1 MEKIGSIGYAR
12 FERYI
17 ITDEFGPGCG
27 WRKPEDFSSSLSPDM
42 LDDLSSFSIEKEVR
56 PVWITISIPKNA
68 EKGAYNAKVLIT
80 SPTTKQQELNI
91 SLDVIDMT
99 LPEPAKWTFHLD
111 QWQHPSAVARV
122 NKVSVWS
129 DEHFKALKPQMQML
143 ANLGQKVITTTLNKI
158 HGMYKPLIRMRI

>member
-1 MEKIGSIGYAR
+1 
-12 FERYI
+12 
-17 ITDEFGPGCG
+17 
-27 WRKPEDFSSSLSPDM
+27 M
-42 LDDLSSFSIEKEVR
+42 LDDLSSFSIGKKEVR
-56 PVWITISIPKNA
+56 PVWITISIPKNT

-143 ANLGQKVITTTLNKI
+143 ANLGQKVITTTLNKDPWHVQTFDPYEDMI
-158 HGMYKPLIRMRI
+158 IWTKEKDGSWSYDYTVFDKWVSFMMDLGIKK